1 MTSVNTGSVHHTKEH
16 VLTELHLGCAVLAC
30 ILTCCFACFFRN
42 VLRRICLLG
51 FGLQGGQIIG
61 FNFVAEVDTVE
72 SVKSLSIDFTAS
84 LDVKG
89 NFEAFAFLHLG
100 HVPEDVKAAFAFFRG
115 HGDIV
120 SLTVG
125 TLHFPFFDFK
135 LGWKD
140 VVDVQVAQSG
150 VAVVLEENQDFV
162 AALSSKRN
170 GLLSCAE
177 VSAVVNDLHAGRFGW
192 FPGADWTKALSTELN
207 PGGSVNTLVAR

>member
-1 MTSVNTGSVHHTKEH
+1 MTSVNAGSVHHTKEH

-30 ILTCCFACFFRN
+30 FLASIFCNLFSRIRF
-42 VLRRICLLG
+42 LR
-51 FGLQGGQIIG
+51 FSLQDGQIIG
-61 FNFVAEVDTVE
+61 FNFIAEVDTVE
-72 SVKSLSIDFTAS
+72 SVKRLSIDFTAS

-100 HVPEDVKAAFAFFRG
+100 HMPEDVKAAFTFFRG